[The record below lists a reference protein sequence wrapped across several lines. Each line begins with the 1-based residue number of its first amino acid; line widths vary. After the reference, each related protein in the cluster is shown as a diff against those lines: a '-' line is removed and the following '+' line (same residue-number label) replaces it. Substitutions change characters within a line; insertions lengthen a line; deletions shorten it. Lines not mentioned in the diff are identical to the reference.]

1 MSISQ
6 HTLRIATRQSRL
18 ALWQAEHVAA
28 LLRTKHPELR
38 VELVPMTTQG
48 DRILDRPLA
57 NIGGK
62 GLFIKELELAMSEQ
76 RADIAV
82 HSMKDV
88 PSELPPGMM
97 LAAMLPRADPRDA
110 FVSNRYKTFAS
121 LPQGARVGTSSL
133 RRQSQ
138 LKHARPDLELITLRG
153 NVDTRLRKLD
163 EEHYDAIILA
173 AAGLTRLGLENRIA
187 EYFSPE
193 QSVPAVGQGIIGIE
207 CRADDAINIDY
218 VRALNDPEA
227 WQCCLAERA
236 FAHRLEG
243 SCQSPIA
250 GFATLSAARLHL
262 HGVIG
267 SPDGR
272 EVYRGSHSGA
282 VAEAESV
289 GVALAEKLLQDG
301 AEQLLERLRQEPM

>member
-1 MSISQ
+1 MSEP
-6 HTLRIATRQSRL
+6 TLRIATRQSRL
-18 ALWQAEHVAA
+18 ALWQAEHVAT
-28 LLRTKHPELR
+28 LLRTKHPGLT

-57 NIGGK
+57 DIGGK
-62 GLFIKELELAMSEQ
+62 GLFIKELELAMAEQ

-88 PSELPPGMM
+88 PSEMPPGFA
-97 LAAMLPRADPRDA
+97 LVAMLTRADPRDA
-110 FVSNRYKTFAS
+110 FVSSRFKSFND

-133 RRQSQ
+133 RRQCQ

-163 EEHYDAIILA
+163 EGHYDAIILA
-173 AAGLTRLGLENRIA
+173 AAGLIRLGLQSRIA
-187 EYFSPE
+187 EYFTPDR
-193 QSVPAVGQGIIGIE
+193 SVPAVGQGIIGIE
-207 CRADDAINIDY
+207 CRSDDARNIEY
-218 VRALNDPEA
+218 VHALNDTQA

-236 FAHRLEG
+236 FAQRLEG

-250 GFATLSAARLHL
+250 GFATLNGTQLQL

-267 SPDGR
+267 APDGS
-272 EVYRGSHSGA
+272 EMYRGSQLGTIA
-282 VAEAESV
+282 DAEQIGVRLAEA
-289 GVALAEKLLQDG
+289 LLKDG
-301 AEQLLERLRQEPM
+301 AEQLLERLRQEPK